1 MSWGIDLSGQVS
13 LVTGGATG
21 IGAATCRSYAEAGSH
36 VAVNYYP
43 SDRDREAADALRRE
57 LEALGVE
64 TIGVECDVTDEAGV
78 AAMVE
83 QIIATWG
90 RIDNIFSNAGLTVPT
105 GMMHETDFKT
115 FQRVYQIALDGAF
128 LVIRAALPHMIER
141 GRGDIVLMGSG
152 TVLNG
157 GGSSVAYPAGKAALE
172 GVMAEMVN
180 EYAPKGIRVNLIR
193 PMVIDTDFMRQRY
206 TPEGWDAYVSHLPVK
221 RGGTAEDI
229 ANLVVFL
236 TDRTRSGYIIGEAVN
251 IDGGRIHHVI
261 FK

>member
-1 MSWGIDLSGQVS
+1 MSWTIDLAGQVT

-21 IGAATCRSYAEAGSH
+21 IGAAACRSFAEAGSH

-43 SDRDREAADALRRE
+43 SDRDRAAAAALRTE

-64 TIGVECDVTDEAGV
+64 TLGIECDVTDEAGV
-78 AAMVE
+78 QKMVDE
-83 QIIATWG
+83 IIATWG
-90 RIDNIFSNAGLTVPT
+90 RVDNVFSNAGLTVPT
-105 GMMHETDFKT
+105 GPMHETNYEA
-115 FQRVYQIALDGAF
+115 FQNIYKIALDGSF
-128 LVIRAALPHMIER
+128 LVLRACLPHMLER
-141 GRGDIVLMGSG
+141 GVGDIVLMGSG

-172 GVMAEMVN
+172 GLMAEMVN

-206 TPEGWDAYVSHLPVK
+206 TPEGWNEYVSHLPIK
-221 RGGTAEDI
+221 RGGTATDI

-236 TDRTRSGYIIGEAVN
+236 SDRERSGYIVGEAVN

>member
-1 MSWGIDLSGQVS
+1 MSWTIDLTGQVS

-43 SDRDREAADALRRE
+43 SDRDREEAAKLLEE
-57 LEALGVE
+57 LAGLGVE
-64 TIGVECDVTDEAGV
+64 SIGIECDVTDEAGV
-78 AAMVE
+78 AKMIE

-90 RIDNIFSNAGLTVPT
+90 RIDNVFSNAGLTIPT
-105 GMMHETDFKT
+105 GLMHETDYDT
-115 FQRVYQIALDGAF
+115 FQQIYKIALDGSF
-128 LVIRAALPHMIER
+128 LVLRACLPHMLAQ
-141 GRGDIVLMGSG
+141 GAGDIVLMGSG

-172 GVMAEMVN
+172 GMMAEMVN
-180 EYAPKGIRVNLIR
+180 EYAPKGIRVNLVR
-193 PMVIDTDFMRQRY
+193 PMVIDTAFMRQRY
-206 TPEGWDAYVSHLPVK
+206 TKAGWDEYVSHLPIK
-221 RGGTAEDI
+221 RGGTPEDI

-236 TDRTRSGYIIGEAVN
+236 SDRERSGYIVGEAVN
-251 IDGGRIHHVI
+251 IDGGRIYHVI

>member
-1 MSWGIDLSGQVS
+1 MSWTIDLSGQVS

-21 IGAATCRSYAEAGSH
+21 IGAAACRGYAEAGSN

-43 SDRDREAADALRRE
+43 SDRDREEAAKLLKE
-57 LEALGVE
+57 LDELGVE
-64 TIGVECDVTDEAGV
+64 SIAVECDVTDEAGV
-78 AAMVE
+78 SRMID
-83 QIIATWG
+83 QIIAKWG
-90 RIDNIFSNAGLTVPT
+90 RVDNVFSNAGLTIPT
-105 GMMHETDFKT
+105 GLMHETDYET
-115 FQRVYQIALDGAF
+115 FQQIYKIALDGSF
-128 LVIRAALPHMIER
+128 LVLRACLPHMLER
-141 GRGDIVLMGSG
+141 RAGDIVLMGSG

-172 GVMAEMVN
+172 GLMAEMVN
-180 EYAPKGIRVNLIR
+180 EYAPKGIRVNLLR
-193 PMVIDTDFMRQRY
+193 PMVIDTAFMRQRY
-206 TPEGWDAYVSHLPVK
+206 TPEGWDEYVSHLPIK

-236 TDRTRSGYIIGEAVN
+236 SDRERSGYIVGEAVN

>member
-1 MSWGIDLSGQVS
+1 MSWTIDLQGQVS

-21 IGAATCRSYAEAGSH
+21 IGAATCRGYAQAGSN
-36 VAVNYYP
+36 VAVNFYP
-43 SDRDREAADALRRE
+43 SDRDRAAAAELIAE
-57 LEALGVE
+57 LEGMGVE
-64 TIGVECDVTDEAGV
+64 CIGLECDVTDEQGV
-78 AAMVE
+78 PAMIDRVVE
-83 QIIATWG
+83 KWG
-90 RIDNIFSNAGLTVPT
+90 RIDNVFSNAGLTIPT
-105 GMMHETDFKT
+105 GLMHETDYET
-115 FQRVYQIALDGAF
+115 FQRIYKIALDGTF
-128 LVIRAALPHMIER
+128 LVLRAALPHMIEQ
-141 GRGDIVLMGSG
+141 GSGDIVLMGSG

-172 GVMAEMVN
+172 GLMAEMVN
-180 EYAPKGIRVNLIR
+180 EYAPQGIRVNLIR

-206 TPEGWDAYVSHLPVK
+206 TREGWDAYVSHLPVK

-236 TDRTRSGYIIGEAVN
+236 SDRERSGYIVGQAVN

>member
-1 MSWGIDLSGQVS
+1 MSWTIDLGGQVS

-21 IGAATCRSYAEAGSH
+21 IGAAACRGYAEAGSH
-36 VAVNYYP
+36 VAVNHYP
-43 SDRDREAADALRRE
+43 SDRDREEAANLLGE
-57 LEALGVE
+57 LDALGVE
-64 TIGVECDVTDEAGV
+64 SIAVECDVTDPAGV
-78 AAMVE
+78 PKMVD
-83 QIIATWG
+83 QVIAKWG
-90 RIDNIFSNAGLTVPT
+90 RIDNVFSNAGLAIST
-105 GMMHETDFKT
+105 GPLHETDYPT
-115 FQRVYQIALDGAF
+115 FQRVYQIALDGSF
-128 LVIRAALPHMIER
+128 LVLRACLPHMLEQ
-141 GRGDIVLMGSG
+141 GSGDIVLMGSG

-172 GVMAEMVN
+172 GMMAEMVN
-180 EYAPKGIRVNLIR
+180 EYAPRGIRVNLVR

-206 TPEGWDAYVSHLPVK
+206 TPEGWRDYVSHLPIK

-236 TDRTRSGYIIGEAVN
+236 SDRERSGYIVGEAVN